1 MNIILATILLTLL
14 GAGLVI
20 LLVWLS
26 VVSCRSIKFKKKV
39 KAQLDGIRKRMDEN
53 DQSLS
58 SSINDLYK
66 NIQEISDLHLKNL
79 EEYKKQT
86 NLDFEELHRGFLS
99 DIQIELNEW
108 VKSHKKLEKSTDS
121 RFDKLY
127 NTIKE
132 KEQ

>member
-14 GAGLVI
+14 GAGLVV

-39 KAQLDGIRKRMDEN
+39 KAQLDGIRKRMDES

-66 NIQEISDLHLKNL
+66 NIQEISDLHFKNL

-86 NLDFEELHRGFLS
+86 NLDFEELHRGLLS
-99 DIQIELNEW
+99 DIQIELNEC
-108 VKSHKKLEKSTDS
+108 VKSHNKLEKSTDS

-132 KEQ
+132 KE